1 MEEDKNLLSWAVKL
15 DWLNILSKLNLES
28 ISQIPKDKKEKALK
42 RIAKFYGLEALL
54 EFDPDYLDNL
64 VINELKEL
72 MKKELL
78 QNERKQ
84 ERMEKELRDKIIPFK
99 RGSIIKIDPR
109 DFKDFKDDPEDPDKI
124 FKYFYKKLLGKDDDD
139 NDDDNDSYKEDNTH
153 YYI

>member
-1 MEEDKNLLSWAVKL
+1 MEEDNKLLSWAVKL

-28 ISQIPKDKKEKALK
+28 ISQIPKFKKEKALK
-42 RIAKFYGLEALL
+42 RITKFYGPEALL
-54 EFDPDYLDNL
+54 EFEPDYLDNL

-78 QNERKQ
+78 LNERKQ

-99 RGSIIKIDPR
+99 RGSIIKFDPR
-109 DFKDFKDDPEDPDKI
+109 DFKDFKGDPENADKI
-124 FKYFYKKLLGKDDDD
+124 LKYFYKKLLGKDDDD
-139 NDDDNDSYKEDNTH
+139 SDDDKDNYKEDNTH

>member
-28 ISQIPKDKKEKALK
+28 ISQIPKFKKEKALK
-42 RIAKFYGLEALL
+42 RITKFYGLEALL

-78 QNERKQ
+78 LNERKQ

-139 NDDDNDSYKEDNTH
+139 SDDDNDNYKEDNTH